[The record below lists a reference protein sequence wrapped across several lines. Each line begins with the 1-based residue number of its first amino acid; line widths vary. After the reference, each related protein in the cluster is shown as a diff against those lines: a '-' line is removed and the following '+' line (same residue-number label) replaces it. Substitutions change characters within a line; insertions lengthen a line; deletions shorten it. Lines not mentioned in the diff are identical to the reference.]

1 VRDWLAAPAGD
12 ADALERLLVPV
23 TSDLTLLPQGSSRVE
38 PWAPSRAR
46 ALADALDALRRRV
59 VVDAG
64 SRSACDEAG
73 RHQCLVEE
81 LARRGTSL
89 LVTRACY
96 LSLRRAVR
104 SELRPDAAVLVVEP
118 GRSLDAAAVAD
129 VLGVP
134 VTARIDLDPA
144 VARAVDAGLL
154 VRRTPRPLARAVAPL
169 W

>member
-1 VRDWLAAPAGD
+1 
-12 ADALERLLVPV
+12 
-23 TSDLTLLPQGSSRVE
+23 
-38 PWAPSRAR
+38 
-46 ALADALDALRRRV
+46 
-59 VVDAG
+59 
-64 SRSACDEAG
+64 
-73 RHQCLVEE
+73 
-81 LARRGTSL
+81 
-89 LVTRACY
+89 
-96 LSLRRAVR
+96 
-104 SELRPDAAVLVVEP
+104 VLVVEP